1 MARKFKTVD
10 YEEALEIKVE
20 IKDVLPPE
28 HLVHFVVFVISQL
41 DLSEIYKKYS
51 PLGAP
56 AYAPEIMLG
65 LLFYGYA
72 TGVFSAR
79 EIERNTKESIPF
91 RFIAGGYEPDHST
104 ISDFRKDNLPEIKG
118 LFVQILVFAIGLGLL
133 ELGNISIDGSKIHA
147 DASKSKAVSYKRL
160 LELEPKLQ
168 AEVEELF
175 TLAEKDDS
183 EHGLLRNYSFN
194 LCVQHL
200 RGVKLLG
207 GVGRNDHRKASFA
220 LHHVSRLFHASR
232 LVSNM
237 CRKN

>member
-72 TGVFSAR
+72 TGVS
-79 EIERNTKESIPF
+79 PF
-91 RFIAGGYEPDHST
+91 VRYMR
-104 ISDFRKDNLPEIKG
+104 SDN
-118 LFVQILVFAIGLGLL
+118 
-133 ELGNISIDGSKIHA
+133 N
-147 DASKSKAVSYKRL
+147 
-160 LELEPKLQ
+160 KL
-168 AEVEELF
+168 
-175 TLAEKDDS
+175 
-183 EHGLLRNYSFN
+183 
-194 LCVQHL
+194 
-200 RGVKLLG
+200 
-207 GVGRNDHRKASFA
+207 
-220 LHHVSRLFHASR
+220 
-232 LVSNM
+232 
-237 CRKN
+237 